1 MNLPEG
7 QRMILFI
14 DCWSVHKSEE
24 FRCWMVDVH
33 PFIKLLY
40 VAAGCTSK
48 GQPADVIQQKP
59 LKAGIKRGFDLY
71 MAGQVA
77 KQIADGVPPSEVQL
91 DLRMGTLREEI
102 VKWAKESF
110 HSLMG
115 RQDMVCKGWKKCG
128 LLRAFDPEFQKEAL
142 KLVADGTIAK
152 PGPIE
157 VMFGEEPQGMLAEEV
172 IEGVPMEGAP
182 DTLVDRVLGA
192 CLEDLPIGQ
201 WPTSGEAGPS
211 GPAM

>member
-1 MNLPEG
+1 MLDGGCAPLH
-7 QRMILFI
+7 QAPL
-14 DCWSVHKSEE
+14 
-24 FRCWMVDVH
+24 RC
-33 PFIKLLY
+33 
-40 VAAGCTSK
+40 GCTSK
-48 GQPADVIQQKP
+48 SQPADVIQQKP
-59 LKAGIKRGFDLY
+59 LKAGIKQGFDLY
-71 MAGQVA
+71 TAGQVA

-91 DLRMGTLREEI
+91 DLKMGTLWEEI

-115 RQDMVCKGWKKCG
+115 RQDMVRKGWKKCG

-152 PGPIE
+152 LGAIE
-157 VMFGEEPQGMLAEEV
+157 VMFGEKPEGMPTKEV

-192 CLEDLPIGQ
+192 CLEDFPIGQ
-201 WPTSGEAGPS
+201 WPANGEASPS
-211 GPAM
+211 GLAM

>member
-14 DCWSVHKSEE
+14 DCRSVHKSEE

-71 MAGQVA
+71 TAGQVA

-115 RQDMVCKGWKKCG
+115 RQDMVRKG
-128 LLRAFDPEFQKEAL
+128 
-142 KLVADGTIAK
+142 
-152 PGPIE
+152 
-157 VMFGEEPQGMLAEEV
+157 
-172 IEGVPMEGAP
+172 
-182 DTLVDRVLGA
+182 
-192 CLEDLPIGQ
+192 
-201 WPTSGEAGPS
+201 
-211 GPAM
+211 

>member
-1 MNLPEG
+1 
-7 QRMILFI
+7 MILFI
-14 DCWSVHKSEE
+14 NCWSVHKSEK

-40 VAAGCTSK
+40 VVAGCTSK

-71 MAGQVA
+71 TAGQVA
-77 KQIADGVPPSEVQL
+77 KQITDGVSPSEVQL

-115 RQDMVCKGWKKCG
+115 RQDMVRKGWKKCG

-142 KLVADGTIAK
+142 KLVANGTIAK
-152 PGPIE
+152 PGAIE
-157 VMFGEEPQGMLAEEV
+157 VMFGEEPEGMPTEEV
-172 IEGVPMEGAP
+172 IEGVTMEGTP
-182 DTLVDRVLGA
+182 DTLVDRV
-192 CLEDLPIGQ
+192 
-201 WPTSGEAGPS
+201 
-211 GPAM
+211 

>member
-1 MNLPEG
+1 
-7 QRMILFI
+7 MILFI

-40 VAAGCTSK
+40 VATGCTSK

-71 MAGQVA
+71 TAGQVA

-115 RQDMVCKGWKKCG
+115 RQDMVRKGWKKCG
-128 LLRAFDPEFQKEAL
+128 LLRAFDPKFQKEAL

-152 PGPIE
+152 LGAIE
-157 VMFGEEPQGMLAEEV
+157 VMSGEEPKGMPVEEV

-182 DTLVDRVLGA
+182 DTLVDKVLGA

-201 WPTSGEAGPS
+201 
-211 GPAM
+211 

>member
-1 MNLPEG
+1 
-7 QRMILFI
+7 
-14 DCWSVHKSEE
+14 
-24 FRCWMVDVH
+24 MVDVH

-71 MAGQVA
+71 TAGQVA
-77 KQIADGVPPSEVQL
+77 KQIADGVPPSKVQL
-91 DLRMGTLREEI
+91 DLRMGTLRQEI

-115 RQDMVCKGWKKCG
+115 RQDMVHKGWKKCG

-142 KLVADGTIAK
+142 KLVVDGTIAK
-152 PGPIE
+152 PGAIE
-157 VMFGEEPQGMLAEEV
+157 VMFGEEPEGMPAEEV
-172 IEGVPMEGAP
+172 IEGVPMEGAL

-201 WPTSGEAGPS
+201 WLTSGEASPS

>member
-1 MNLPEG
+1 
-7 QRMILFI
+7 
-14 DCWSVHKSEE
+14 
-24 FRCWMVDVH
+24 
-33 PFIKLLY
+33 
-40 VAAGCTSK
+40 
-48 GQPADVIQQKP
+48 
-59 LKAGIKRGFDLY
+59 
-71 MAGQVA
+71 
-77 KQIADGVPPSEVQL
+77 
-91 DLRMGTLREEI
+91 MGTLREEI

-115 RQDMVCKGWKKCG
+115 QQDMIRKGWKKCG
-128 LLRAFDPEFQKEAL
+128 LLHAFDPEFQKEAL

-152 PGPIE
+152 LGAIE
-157 VMFGEEPQGMLAEEV
+157 VMFGEEPEGMPAEEV